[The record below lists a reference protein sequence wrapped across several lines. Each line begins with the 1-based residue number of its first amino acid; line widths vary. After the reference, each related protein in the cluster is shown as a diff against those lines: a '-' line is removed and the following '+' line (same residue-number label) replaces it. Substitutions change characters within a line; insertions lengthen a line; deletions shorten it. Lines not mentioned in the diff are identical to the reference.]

1 MTIDDFQKIDLRV
14 AKILE
19 AERIDVS
26 EKLIKLKVT
35 LGAEERQI
43 IAGIGKVY
51 EPAMLI
57 GKEIIVVANLEP
69 RTFTLRQDSG
79 QVGLESQGMLLAASN
94 EDGSPV
100 LLIPPARSCRRGHRY
115 RKRQSLCRFR
125 ERSHQPPPT

>member
-100 LLIPPARSCRRGHRY
+100 LLIPE
-115 RKRQSLCRFR
+115 K
-125 ERSHQPPPT
+125 EIQPGTKVR